1 MKGKTNLALCLL
13 MLSFCGLMGKKG
25 VPKEQVN
32 ADLAERTIS
41 VKDAS
46 DIEQQ
51 WTFKEDSYRCFAP
64 SETPSKI
71 TESEDTIPINVS
83 AVRLVSGEETP
94 VLFGEI
100 VLHYKKDNDKWV
112 LESIEPKDVRTKA
125 LTGDAFSKYLDL
137 QMPLCNY
144 FKYRSEK

>member
-1 MKGKTNLALCLL
+1 MKGKTDLALCLL
-13 MLSFCGLMGKKG
+13 LLSFCGLLGTKG

-32 ADLAERTIS
+32 ADLGARTIS
-41 VKDAS
+41 IKGANDAEEQWSFKD
-46 DIEQQ
+46 D
-51 WTFKEDSYRCFAP
+51 TYRCFAP

-71 TESEDTIPINVS
+71 TETEDVIPINIS
-83 AVRLVSGEETP
+83 SIRIAEGEETP

-100 VLHYKKDNDKWV
+100 VLHYKKDNGKWV

-137 QMPLCNY
+137 QMPLCKY
-144 FKYRSEK
+144 FKHRS